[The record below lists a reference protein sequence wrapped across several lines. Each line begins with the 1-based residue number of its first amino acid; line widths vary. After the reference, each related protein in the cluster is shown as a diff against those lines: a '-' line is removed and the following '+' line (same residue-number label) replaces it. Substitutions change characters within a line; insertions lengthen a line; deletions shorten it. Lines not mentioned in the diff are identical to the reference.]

1 MKTYKKLHES
11 KEVANNHIAKIKER
25 GGEVKQSVQN
35 GKILLEY
42 SFINSN
48 EIVIRDNSDE
58 LTIKKTFSTIVDL
71 ILYYD
76 KSDNFYIGTAVIDN
90 KEIARATF
98 EYSKKLGGWFGND
111 IVVKPQY
118 RRKGIMTA
126 IYDWVEE
133 KTNSKIIPSLS
144 LSKDA
149 KGFWS
154 SRS

>member
-11 KEVANNHIAKIKER
+11 KEVASIHIAKIKER
-25 GGEVKQSVQN
+25 GGNVNQSIKD

-42 SFINSN
+42 SFNNSN
-48 EIVIRDNSDE
+48 EIIIWDNSDE
-58 LTIKKTFSTIVDL
+58 LTIKKSFSTIVHL
-71 ILYYD
+71 LLYYD
-76 KSDNFYIGTAVIDN
+76 KSDKFYIGTAVIDN

-111 IVVKPQY
+111 IVVNPQY

-126 IYDWVEE
+126 IYEWVEE
-133 KTNSKIIPSLS
+133 KTNSKIVPSLS